1 MREGLK
7 REAASLLDLCR
18 ERGLKIATA
27 ESCTGGLLSAYLTAI
42 AGSSD
47 VLERGFV
54 TYSNAAKTEMLSV
67 EPRVIEMLGAV
78 SKEVALAMAAG
89 ALLHSHAA
97 ISAAITGIAGP
108 GGGSAD
114 KPVGLVHFAV
124 ARRKAMSAG
133 QMDYSAIHH
142 AEEFGDLGRDLV
154 REESV
159 AVALKLL
166 RQALDL

>member
-1 MREGLK
+1 MREALK

-18 ERGLKIATA
+18 ERGVTIATA

-54 TYSNAAKTEMLSV
+54 TYSNQAKIELLGVDREM
-67 EPRVIEMLGAV
+67 IEEHGAV
-78 SKEVALAMAAG
+78 SREVALAMAAG
-89 ALLHSHAA
+89 ALWRSQAA
-97 ISAAITGIAGP
+97 ISAAITGVAGP

-124 ARRKAMSAG
+124 AKRVSISSGEMNF
-133 QMDYSAIHH
+133 SAIHH
-142 AEEFGDLGRDLV
+142 AEMFGDLGRAEI

-159 AVALKLL
+159 ATAFKLL
-166 RQALDL
+166 RQTGSL